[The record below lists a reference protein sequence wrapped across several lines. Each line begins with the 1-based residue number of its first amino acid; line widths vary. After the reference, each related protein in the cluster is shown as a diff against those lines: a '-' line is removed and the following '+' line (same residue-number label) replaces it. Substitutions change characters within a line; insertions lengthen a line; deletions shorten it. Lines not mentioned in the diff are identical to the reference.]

1 MPTPAQLPLSNDDF
15 RSLNQELAAAARHGS
30 IRALESALGR
40 GADPLALTSGE
51 TPLMAAAADNR
62 LKCLAR
68 LLPLSDPKA
77 ANPQGHTALH
87 LAAMSGHAQSVRALL
102 PVSDPAQIDNS
113 GLTAFMKAVCCD
125 NLSCARVL
133 APHSDPLQADENGCT
148 ALILA
153 AKMLNPRIIAPAMR
167 PHSAALLD
175 LVIEHAGSE
184 GVAATDRN
192 GQTAFVAALS
202 HLNVFNAMALVPS
215 MDLSGKDS
223 SGKDPFVQ
231 AWEVFRTWQFFLTNA
246 EEAAR
251 PLIEILAFDPR
262 ATEEQLFS
270 LVSQFTPK
278 DREIMHRVVAR
289 HEAMAMQS
297 AIFAVEASVAQNDT
311 DCAFLKKTASRR
323 ARSL

>member
-1 MPTPAQLPLSNDDF
+1 MPTPTQLPLSDDDF

-62 LKCLAR
+62 LGCLAR
-68 LLPLSDPKA
+68 LLPLSDSKA
-77 ANPQGHTALH
+77 VNPQGHTALH
-87 LAAMSGHAQSVRALL
+87 LAAMGGHAQSVRALL

-113 GLTAFMKAVCCD
+113 GLTAFMQAVSCD

-133 APHSDPLQADENGCT
+133 APHSDPLQADEKGRT

-153 AKMLNPRIIAPAMR
+153 AQFLNPRIIAPSKR

-175 LVIEHAGSE
+175 LVIEHAGRE
-184 GVAATDRN
+184 GVAATDHN
-192 GQTAFVAALS
+192 GQTAFATALKN
-202 HLNVFNAMALVPS
+202 LNVFNAMALAPS
-215 MDLSGKDS
+215 MDLSGKD
-223 SGKDPFVQ
+223 PFGNDAFAQ
-231 AWEVFRTWQFFLTNA
+231 AWECFQTWQGFLANA
-246 EEAAR
+246 ENAAKL
-251 PLIEILAFDPR
+251 LIEVLALDSR
-262 ATEEQLFS
+262 ATEAQLFS

-278 DREIMHRVVAR
+278 DRETMHRVIAR

-297 AIFAVEASVAQNDT
+297 AILAVEASVPQNDT
-311 DCAFLKKTASRR
+311 DGAALNKPVSRR